1 MAREQ
6 AAAQGAPAVDEAALA
21 EMRRLIFDAPIQELA
36 DSQGISIDEAVKLR
50 VEKSLEAA
58 PLPIEVSVRPIEPM
72 GKLLG
77 YASVNIGGVVVD
89 DFKVVDGK
97 NGIFLSAPSKEAP
110 GTRSGYRSTARVMN
124 RALQERLDS
133 LTVEAYRQAVERL
146 VARAEAV
153 RPAPIREQMAKA
165 AQEADKA
172 NAALR
177 GRVLRGGLTV
187 RGDLRYRC
195 GAMVE
200 LHRKEFGLDGAYP
213 LTAVKHRWER
223 GLFTTEL
230 TWEGEV

>member
-36 DSQGISIDEAVKLR
+36 DSQGISIDDAVKLR

-97 NGIFLSAPSKEAP
+97 NGIFLSAPSKEAT

-124 RALQERLDS
+124 RSLQERLDS

-172 NAALR
+172 NAARPTPHR
-177 GRVLRGGLTV
+177 G
-187 RGDLRYRC
+187 
-195 GAMVE
+195 
-200 LHRKEFGLDGAYP
+200 KETRD
-213 LTAVKHRWER
+213 ER
-223 GLFTTEL
+223 
-230 TWEGEV
+230 

>member
-36 DSQGISIDEAVKLR
+36 DSQGISIDDAVKLR

-146 VARAEAV
+146 VLEDSEEKLDYIFKVDIFNEVWIFRKSIRLSCCARQSL
-153 RPAPIREQMAKA
+153 PFFN
-165 AQEADKA
+165 DSF
-172 NAALR
+172 L
-177 GRVLRGGLTV
+177 L
-187 RGDLRYRC
+187 YR
-195 GAMVE
+195 
-200 LHRKEFGLDGAYP
+200 LFFGQL
-213 LTAVKHRWER
+213 L
-223 GLFTTEL
+223 
-230 TWEGEV
+230 